1 MLLIDVMTSIIPFI
15 GKLISLIQVIT
26 MLVIAWR
33 LLMKE
38 FGRGRK
44 K

>member
-1 MLLIDVMTSIIPFI
+1 MLLIDVMTWIITFI
-15 GKLISLIQVIT
+15 SELIALIQVIT
-26 MLVIAWR
+26 VLVIAWR